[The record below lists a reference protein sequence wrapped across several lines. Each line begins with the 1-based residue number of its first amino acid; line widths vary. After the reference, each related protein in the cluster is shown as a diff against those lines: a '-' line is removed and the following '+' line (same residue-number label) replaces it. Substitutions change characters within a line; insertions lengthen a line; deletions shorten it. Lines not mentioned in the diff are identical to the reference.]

1 MSDEII
7 SYEPATGAI
16 LWRHPIGDVDAEV
29 ACARAGWSSWASED
43 RTGGRFEGND
53 LVGHDAALAPNRV

>member
-7 SYEPATGAI
+7 SYEPATGAV

-29 ACARAGWSSWASED
+29 ACARA
-43 RTGGRFEGND
+43 
-53 LVGHDAALAPNRV
+53 